1 MIIWQNQP
9 NPSEQN
15 RTVSPLIKTQTH
27 TAALL
32 AREGALVS
40 AARGAQSGWS
50 LGLRSES
57 QTEPGPPR
65 SASSW
70 KQEVTSQPTS
80 QSQTPTAAGFTK
92 RLQVLGSPSEPART
106 RGSSEVL
113 ESETFWETA
122 EAGSDP
128 VRFTSSDPPVPLTL
142 GAFYT
147 DTQTS
152 EH

>member
-1 MIIWQNQP
+1 MDKSDHLTALTLGVNLAEPTQP
-9 NPSEQN
+9 VGAEPHREPVN
-15 RTVSPLIKTQTH
+15 KTQTH

-50 LGLRSES
+50 LALRSKS
-57 QTEPGPPR
+57 QTEPGPPQ

-92 RLQVLGSPSEPART
+92 RLQVPGSPSEPEVPQKFWSQRRFGKQQKQVLT
-106 RGSSEVL
+106 RFVL
-113 ESETFWETA
+113 
-122 EAGSDP
+122 
-128 VRFTSSDPPVPLTL
+128 PPWILR
-142 GAFYT
+142 
-147 DTQTS
+147 S
-152 EH
+152 R